1 MPTNKSILRVRA
13 GLGRRGF
20 GIFMGEDVL
29 DICLY
34 WDRRRSFGLCR
45 NRVENYGRKG
55 EVLIYCPITEMVSKV
70 VLEWVFILPEIKY
83 QEQPL

>member
-1 MPTNKSILRVRA
+1 MPINKSILRVRA

-34 WDRRRSFGLCR
+34 WDRRRSFGL
-45 NRVENYGRKG
+45 
-55 EVLIYCPITEMVSKV
+55 
-70 VLEWVFILPEIKY
+70 
-83 QEQPL
+83 